1 MSAASAITA
10 IIPYIVVKD
19 ADAAIAFYL
28 AAFGAKELFR
38 MVDPADGRVG
48 HAELKFGESTLMLA
62 DEYPDFGA
70 VGPDTIG
77 GTPVTLHLATSAV
90 DADFARAVEHGA
102 NALRAPADQSF
113 GERNALVLDP
123 FGHRWMLSQM
133 IETVS
138 PEEMQERW
146 DAETGA

>member
-1 MSAASAITA
+1 MSSISAIV
-10 IIPYIVVKD
+10 PYIVVRE

-38 MVDPADGRVG
+38 MTDPADGRIG

-77 GTPVTLHLATSAV
+77 GTPVTLHLVTGAV

-102 NALRAPADQSF
+102 KGLRAPADQSF

-133 IETVS
+133 IEAVS

-146 DAETGA
+146 NAETGA